1 MFPRESRQDYLN
13 LSDKHYSYR
22 VRDRLGREVL
32 VPLRKALELQEVYMC
47 ACKFEALP
55 YARVAS
61 LAMNKY
67 NVFQKHDK
75 HRVVGFFNEGCTGC
89 VKMLADVV
97 LPHDEAAV
105 LQWRRMHGCLSSG

>member
-1 MFPRESRQDYLN
+1 VSPNQEYLN
-13 LSDKHYSYR
+13 ISDKHYAYH
-22 VRDRLGREVL
+22 VRDQLRREVL
-32 VPLRKALELQEVYMC
+32 VPLRKALELPKVYMC

-67 NVFQKHDK
+67 KVFQKHDK
-75 HRVVGFFNEGCTGC
+75 HRVAGFFNEVCTGC
-89 VKMLADVV
+89 ARMLADAV
-97 LPHDEAAV
+97 LPHDDAAE

>member
-1 MFPRESRQDYLN
+1 
-13 LSDKHYSYR
+13 
-22 VRDRLGREVL
+22 
-32 VPLRKALELQEVYMC
+32 MC

-67 NVFQKHDK
+67 KVFQKHDNTAWQASST
-75 HRVVGFFNEGCTGC
+75 RCAPIAVGCSRTRCSRTMRFAE
-89 VKMLADVV
+89 
-97 LPHDEAAV
+97 